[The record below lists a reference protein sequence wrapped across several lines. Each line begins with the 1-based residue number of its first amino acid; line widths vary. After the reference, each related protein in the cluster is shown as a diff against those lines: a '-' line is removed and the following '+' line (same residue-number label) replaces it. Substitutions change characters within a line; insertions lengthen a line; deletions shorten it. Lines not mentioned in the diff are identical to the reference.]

1 MLVKQS
7 WMCFFVWTAW
17 FLDSVIVLEKS
28 DVKTGHLTFKGR
40 LGRVDFNENLCCKR
54 GSIVLFEEISSKP
67 SASCSFF
74 FLGPVVKNKCKGII
88 SKAQWSNSCF
98 LIVFRDSKV
107 APPIFVLVE
116 SSQGLHLCAVL
127 NKNYGSTAA
136 TPKPCAIPKH
146 LFLGIAIIDI
156 RKTCKVVGHRVE
168 VVIDNWAE
176 KNIWNWD
183 VQTKCSAKGRSI
195 FCFP

>member
-1 MLVKQS
+1 MFVNQFSLF
-7 WMCFFVWTAW
+7 FFVWTAW

-28 DVKTGHLTFKGR
+28 DVKTGHLTVKGGWAGWT
-40 LGRVDFNENLCCKR
+40 LTKICVAKGEV
-54 GSIVLFEEISSKP
+54 VLFEEISSKP

-74 FLGPVVKNKCKGII
+74 CLGPVVKNKCKGII

-127 NKNYGSTAA
+127 TKITAQRQLRLSRVQSQNIFFWGL
-136 TPKPCAIPKH
+136 PSLISEKH
-146 LFLGIAIIDI
+146 ARWLDTELKLRLTIALKKHMELRCSNELFSE
-156 RKTCKVVGHRVE
+156 R
-168 VVIDNWAE
+168 
-176 KNIWNWD
+176 
-183 VQTKCSAKGRSI
+183 
-195 FCFP
+195 